1 MRFFKRQL
9 TAKRRDEIHWGR
21 SLAATACMIGAILL
35 ASFVLMRS
43 ITAMERAQCLDRLHA
58 EAAGIA
64 EYIERGV
71 VNDREQLQVLAAVIA
86 EFSDFAS
93 PRLWQLL
100 DSFDSIGLM
109 SRVELL
115 LPDDTVLTAG
125 GKRVDVQGRLSFQ
138 TEAAQ
143 GVHITDRDVDILDPE
158 AYVLRHYVPVVRS
171 GRTAAMLYGV
181 VVIKD
186 LQVVGGIT
194 PYGGKGAMYLI
205 DAHSGDFLI
214 DTWHPGRMGN
224 IWNLGYRETAPGY
237 DAQALMQQMM
247 DGKVNHILFVSR
259 TIGDYMYLHFQPMR
273 INEWRIAISVPQS
286 VVFATS
292 DTIERRLNY
301 FFAFELL
308 CFALFFVWM
317 MRDVRRVT
325 AEKQRRLD
333 TIQHINEI
341 EQLLFN
347 AHEKTENLPAAI
359 EKLGGWLQASGI
371 VFFIIEKRRIL
382 RQFRWENGRMAVEM
396 RPRRIEAPAFLLQR
410 FADGLDWYQASVAAQ
425 IEAVLPYT
433 EFKAQRSLIVVPVRD
448 LSNGC
453 LYGMLAVTG
462 MPGAAP
468 QQTFIKAVSFS
479 LGRFCR
485 NLKNRE
491 DLQEQ
496 GDRDTL
502 TGLLNRNRYERDLPE
517 IYAKYRSGLTCV
529 YIDANGLREL
539 NNTLGHELGDR
550 MLRTVAAAISA
561 EFATEYIYRIGG
573 DEFVLFL
580 AGAHPDQAQQSC
592 LQLSKA
598 LLAHDYHVSAGI
610 ESSTAV
616 TSISALIKHA
626 EQKMYAQKRSFYA
639 VRDRRRS
646 LPQADAGQ
654 QDSKVCLP

>member
-109 SRVELL
+109 SWVELL

-224 IWNLGYRETAPGY
+224 IWTLGYRETAPGY

-259 TIGDYMYLHFQPMR
+259 TIGDYMCSL
-273 INEWRIAISVPQS
+273 
-286 VVFATS
+286 
-292 DTIERRLNY
+292 
-301 FFAFELL
+301 
-308 CFALFFVWM
+308 
-317 MRDVRRVT
+317 
-325 AEKQRRLD
+325 
-333 TIQHINEI
+333 
-341 EQLLFN
+341 
-347 AHEKTENLPAAI
+347 
-359 EKLGGWLQASGI
+359 SG
-371 VFFIIEKRRIL
+371 
-382 RQFRWENGRMAVEM
+382 
-396 RPRRIEAPAFLLQR
+396 
-410 FADGLDWYQASVAAQ
+410 
-425 IEAVLPYT
+425 
-433 EFKAQRSLIVVPVRD
+433 
-448 LSNGC
+448 
-453 LYGMLAVTG
+453 
-462 MPGAAP
+462 
-468 QQTFIKAVSFS
+468 
-479 LGRFCR
+479 
-485 NLKNRE
+485 
-491 DLQEQ
+491 
-496 GDRDTL
+496 
-502 TGLLNRNRYERDLPE
+502 
-517 IYAKYRSGLTCV
+517 
-529 YIDANGLREL
+529 
-539 NNTLGHELGDR
+539 
-550 MLRTVAAAISA
+550 
-561 EFATEYIYRIGG
+561 
-573 DEFVLFL
+573 
-580 AGAHPDQAQQSC
+580 
-592 LQLSKA
+592 
-598 LLAHDYHVSAGI
+598 
-610 ESSTAV
+610 
-616 TSISALIKHA
+616 
-626 EQKMYAQKRSFYA
+626 
-639 VRDRRRS
+639 
-646 LPQADAGQ
+646 
-654 QDSKVCLP
+654 